1 MKISIIDN
9 KISFIFNDY
18 KENTDSPK
26 VFYATNGNRIFKV
39 IPITAKPEEPLSL
52 VDSYLF
58 AFNKTNGIFDIP
70 THFFKEENFEK
81 WDDVSQIDKETFY
94 KEVFNIIKHRFVLG
108 YMIKHYNKTATDTKY
123 KFNDYYIGDDIHK
136 GVLAD
141 LISDKEN
148 KFTQSDVATVIEEV
162 CKISRIPES
171 FTNDLKL
178 ALKKTFYDSEI
189 SEEEKNTI
197 INNILENESISGKSA
212 TLSPRVWDMV
222 FEQITQNRLMAKMFY
237 SNFSKGKIK

>member
-1 MKISIIDN
+1 MKVSIIDN

-18 KENTDSPK
+18 KENKDMPN

-39 IPITAKPEEPLSL
+39 IPITFRTEEPLSL

-81 WDDVSQIDKETFY
+81 WDNLSQIDKETFY
-94 KEVFNIIKHRFVLG
+94 KEAFNIIKRRFVLG
-108 YMIKHYNKTATDTKY
+108 YMIKHYNNDESNTKY

-141 LISDKEN
+141 RISDKKN
-148 KFTQSDVATVIEEV
+148 KFTQADVATIIEEV
-162 CKISRIPES
+162 CKISRIPEN

-178 ALKKTFYDSEI
+178 ALKKTIYDSEM
-189 SEEEKNTI
+189 SEEEKTTI
-197 INNILENESISGKSA
+197 TNNILESESLSGKSA

-222 FEQITQNRLMAKMFY
+222 LEQIIQNRLMAKIFY
-237 SNFSKGKIK
+237 SNFSKVKIK